1 MPISIP
7 IDSLI
12 GALTQ
17 GTGAGGVSQAFT
29 MDPSGKYVQNP
40 AFMNAGA
47 QAQLNQTV
55 NGPTPGAIQG
65 GALQA
70 AATTGATLGAQQAML
85 GQTAIPAND
94 LNNLNVYNTATGMA
108 QPPAIGTT
116 YGDLKDTPTISSS
129 QRDALG
135 GLNAVQSI
143 IDQVK
148 VASKAINTASSGD
161 GMAIG
166 NRSGLQAIN
175 ALKAKIMADPNY
187 LFLTE
192 GVQGQ
197 LGKVSSEENGI
208 AKYSPQV
215 VQSVMTNIPSPY
227 DTKELAQ
234 EKLSHLQNLLDIE
247 KKQIIP
253 QAIQEHALAG
263 KQFVPSG
270 GM

>member
-12 GALTQ
+12 GALSQ
-17 GTGAGGVSQAFT
+17 GTGAGGVNQAFT
-29 MDPSGKYVQNP
+29 MDPSGTYVQNP

-47 QAQLNQTV
+47 QAQANQTTL
-55 NGPTPGAIQG
+55 GPTDLAVAGNAAQT
-65 GALQA
+65 QA
-70 AATTGATLGAQQAML
+70 NARATIAGQQSAL
-85 GQTAIPAND
+85 GQTTIPAND
-94 LNNLNVYNTATGMA
+94 LNNLNVYNNSTGMA
-108 QPPAIGTT
+108 QAPAFGTT
-116 YGDLKDTPTISSS
+116 YGDLKNTPTISAS

-135 GLNAVQSI
+135 GLNAVQGI

-161 GMAIG
+161 GFAIG

-175 ALKAKIMADPNY
+175 ALKAKVMEDPNY
-187 LFLTE
+187 MFLTE

-215 VQSVMTNIPSPY
+215 VQSVMANIPSPY

-263 KQFVPSG
+263 RQFVPSG